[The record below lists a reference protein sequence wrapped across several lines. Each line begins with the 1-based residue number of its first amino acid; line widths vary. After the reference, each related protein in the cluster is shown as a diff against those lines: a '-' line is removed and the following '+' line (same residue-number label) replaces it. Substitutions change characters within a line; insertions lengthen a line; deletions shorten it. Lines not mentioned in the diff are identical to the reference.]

1 MSDFSIDT
9 NALLKSVIADATAAG
24 KQYLGERW
32 EALTSDERKQF
43 TFTVTT
49 MAKAK
54 LAEASGHPEAKDIV
68 GILEVALN
76 EWKLAG
82 ATESLMAA
90 KKVAE
95 TVLGITM
102 SVGVPM
108 LRKLVLGI

>member
-1 MSDFSIDT
+1 MSDFTLDA
-9 NALLKSVIADATAAG
+9 NALLKSVVADATAAG

-32 EALTSDERKQF
+32 EKFDDSERKQF

-68 GILEVALN
+68 DILTVAIN